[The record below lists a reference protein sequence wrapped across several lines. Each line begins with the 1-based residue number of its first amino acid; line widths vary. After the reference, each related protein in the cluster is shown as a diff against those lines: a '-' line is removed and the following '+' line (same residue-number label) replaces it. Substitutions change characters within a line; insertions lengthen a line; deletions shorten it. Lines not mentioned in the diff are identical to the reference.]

1 MTHET
6 LPVIATGRHDSAAVF
21 HRNDRQLN
29 SSLASILSRGIHR
42 DVRRIGMRL
51 SAAVRKFLHGLEK
64 CMSKIE
70 YKVAL
75 LPYKT
80 GIFNAD
86 STEVAEALNKLGE
99 ERWRLSQIV
108 LPSTVWGRA
117 NTMVAILERAK
128 A

>member
-1 MTHET
+1 
-6 LPVIATGRHDSAAVF
+6 
-21 HRNDRQLN
+21 
-29 SSLASILSRGIHR
+29 
-42 DVRRIGMRL
+42 
-51 SAAVRKFLHGLEK
+51 
-64 CMSKIE
+64 MSKIE

-86 STEVAEALNKLGE
+86 STEVEETLNKLGE
-99 ERWRLSQIV
+99 ERWKLSQIV

-117 NTMVAILERAK
+117 NTMVAILERNK